1 MDRVYIAI
9 DLKSFYAS
17 AECIFRGLDPLDTNL
32 VVADESRTD
41 KTICLAVSP
50 SLKALGLPGRCRLFE
65 VKRMLEQ
72 LNAGKPA
79 GVHGSYS
86 AWELSLDKSKRIECI
101 IAKPRMGR
109 YIQVSTTIYSTY
121 LEFVA
126 PEDIHVYS
134 IDEVFIDATAYL
146 KPRGLTPAEFARLL
160 INTVYSRTGI
170 TATAGIGPNLYL
182 CKVAMDIEAKH
193 IPPDSNG
200 VRIAELDENS
210 YREKLWSHRPLTDF
224 WRVGKG
230 YAKKLESHGLY
241 TMGDVALCSVYS
253 EETLYKL
260 FGVNAELLID
270 HAWGYESCTISDIKA
285 YKPDDN
291 SLSVGQV
298 LGEGADAETARIL
311 VREMADSLTLQL
323 NDKKLVCSG
332 VSLALC
338 FEMDDAYDGP
348 VTEDFYGKA
357 SPKPVHAGVN
367 LPSPTASSVKLAA
380 AVNELFLQI
389 KPTVLKVRRIYLAF
403 LKTAPAAENTAVQLD
418 MFSDI
423 EETQRSD
430 RRNSSMLDAVI
441 GIQKKYGRNAIVKG
455 MDLQEGATARER
467 NDMIGGHKA

>member
-1 MDRVYIAI
+1 VQRVYIAI

-50 SLKALGLPGRCRLFE
+50 SLKAHGLPGRCRLFE
-65 VKRMLEQ
+65 VQRVLERLNTGKRRDAEES
-72 LNAGKPA
+72 
-79 GVHGSYS
+79 HS
-86 AWELSLDKSKRIECI
+86 AWELSLDKSKRIGCI

-109 YIQVSTTIYSTY
+109 YIELSTRIYQTY

-160 INTVYSRTGI
+160 ISTVYSRTGI

-193 IPPDSNG
+193 IPPDENG
-200 VRIAELDENS
+200 VRIAELDEMS
-210 YREKLWSHRPLTDF
+210 YRERLWEHRPITDF
-224 WRVGKG
+224 WRVGRG
-230 YAKKLESHGLY
+230 YAKKLEAMGLY

-253 EETLYKL
+253 EDSLYKV

-270 HAWGYESCTISDIKA
+270 HAWGYESCLMSDIKA

-291 SLSVGQV
+291 SISLGQV
-298 LGEGADAETARIL
+298 LGEGALNETARIL

-323 NDKKLVCSG
+323 NSRNLTCSA
-332 VSLALC
+332 VTLALC
-338 FEMDDAYDGP
+338 FEWSEEYSGP
-348 VTEDFYGKA
+348 VTDDFYGRPA
-357 SPKPVHAGVN
+357 PKPVHANVN
-367 LPSPTASSVKLAA
+367 LPSPTASSVKLAQ
-380 AVNELFLQI
+380 AVMGLFEGILN
-389 KPTVLKVRRIYLAF
+389 PSLRVRRIYLIYG
-403 LKTAPAAENTAVQLD
+403 KTQPIEDDAPVQLD
-418 MFSDI
+418 MFTDTA
-423 EETQRSD
+423 EEEKAD
-430 RRNSSMLDAVI
+430 RKDSQMLKAVL
-441 GIQKKYGRNAIVKG
+441 GIQKKYGRNALIKG
-455 MDLQEGATARER
+455 MDLQEGATTRER
-467 NDMIGGHKA
+467 NDMIGGHRA